1 MQQLVKI
8 VVVLHTLGVVMMLVS
23 VGMAAVCRYKSN
35 QKVCGVRAGHRSTIS
50 KQAIRISISVNGM
63 VFLLYAIA
71 MDAAA
76 VHYRDKGMLSKL
88 DLEAIDSE
96 GKLGHLVDVLYKL
109 PIVALIFDIVGFMI
123 SIGIFL
129 IFIALY
135 LCDKDL
141 KDKRQ
146 EMVVSASPLMLGP
159 VFALVTHSPYIAI
172 AYIND
177 AYYAGSIF
185 VYYMV
190 TFFACFAAVH
200 LTMNACL
207 RSIVIGEQNIWY
219 CIFLKCCK
227 PKAIVEEENAGLDQ
241 NDAKMHHIHVCQALC
256 PIAATFLMLLCIL
269 STVIIAVCYLVIIP
283 LNGSVS
289 GAPHQLFGF
298 YQSIIIFLGILITY
312 KTLLH
317 KKRNGIKYAI
327 KKKADLDL
335 SKKLKASTWDDL
347 PDEEKNLKFYSM
359 VVELVD
365 RFYRNQ
371 SLAITNA
378 ECAPTD
384 IQDADNPDAADAG
397 PGTDDPAAADPGIG
411 DPDAADPG
419 TGDSGT
425 GALSD
430 GPGAG
435 TDDPGT
441 DDSDA
446 DDPGAGSNETTA
458 LLVLKKGETSTAT
471 GETSTP
477 V

>member
-23 VGMAAVCRYKSN
+23 VGMVAVCRFKSN
-35 QKVCGVRAGHRSTIS
+35 QKVCWVRAGHRSTIS

-76 VHYRDKGMLSKL
+76 VHYRNKGMLSKL

-109 PIVALIFDIVGFMI
+109 PIAVLTFDVIGFVI
-123 SIGIFL
+123 SIGVFL
-129 IFIALY
+129 VFIKFY
-135 LCDKDL
+135 LRDKDL

-146 EMVVSASPLMLGP
+146 EMVVSVSPLMLGP
-159 VFALVTHSPYIAI
+159 VLGLITHSPYIAI

-190 TFFACFAAVH
+190 TFLACFAAVH

-207 RSIVIGEQNIWY
+207 RSIMIGEQNIWY

-227 PKAIVEEENAGLDQ
+227 PTVEGGNAGLNQ
-241 NDAKMHHIHVCQALC
+241 NDAKMRHIYICAQALC

-298 YQSIIIFLGILITY
+298 YQSIIIFLGIFITY

-317 KKRNGIKYAI
+317 KKRNGLKYAI

-335 SKKLKASTWDDL
+335 VNRLEISMWKDL

-359 VVELVD
+359 VVKLVE
-365 RFYRNQ
+365 RFYGNPPQ
-371 SLAITNA
+371 VITDPGR
-378 ECAPTD
+378 APTVT
-384 IQDADNPDAADAG
+384 QDDSG
-397 PGTDDPAAADPGIG
+397 EGEEGTADPIA
-411 DPDAADPG
+411 PLV
-419 TGDSGT
+419 S
-425 GALSD
+425 
-430 GPGAG
+430 
-435 TDDPGT
+435 
-441 DDSDA
+441 
-446 DDPGAGSNETTA
+446 TTS
-458 LLVLKKGETSTAT
+458 V
-471 GETSTP
+471 
-477 V
+477 

>member
-1 MQQLVKI
+1 MKI
-8 VVVLHTLGVVMMLVS
+8 VVLLHTLGVVMMLVS
-23 VGMAAVCRYKSN
+23 VGMVAVCRYKSN
-35 QKVCGVRAGHRSTIS
+35 QKVCGARAGHRSTIS

-76 VHYRDKGMLSKL
+76 VHYRDKHMLSKS

-96 GKLGHLVDVLYKL
+96 SKLGHLVDVLHKL
-109 PIVALIFDIVGFMI
+109 PIVVLIFDIVGFMI

-129 IFIALY
+129 IFTALY
-135 LCDKDL
+135 LRDKDL
-141 KDKRQ
+141 KGKRQ
-146 EMVVSASPLMLGP
+146 EMVVSVSPLMLGP
-159 VFALVTHSPYIAI
+159 VFALITHSPYITI

-207 RSIVIGEQNIWY
+207 RSIMIGEQNIWY
-219 CIFLKCCK
+219 CIFLKCGK
-227 PKAIVEEENAGLDQ
+227 PTVEDGNAGSDQ
-241 NDAKMHHIHVCQALC
+241 NDAKMRHIHVCQALC

-298 YQSIIIFLGILITY
+298 YQSIIIFLGVLITY

-317 KKRNGIKYAI
+317 KKRNGVEYVI

-335 SKKLKASTWDDL
+335 SKRLKTSTWEDL

-371 SLAITNA
+371 PLAITNA

-397 PGTDDPAAADPGIG
+397 PGT
-411 DPDAADPG
+411 
-419 TGDSGT
+419 
-425 GALSD
+425 
-430 GPGAG
+430 
-435 TDDPGT
+435 
-441 DDSDA
+441 
-446 DDPGAGSNETTA
+446 
-458 LLVLKKGETSTAT
+458 
-471 GETSTP
+471 
-477 V
+477 